1 MANQG
6 STPQLWLAWS
16 GLMATLAG
24 VMAVPA
30 LAGPREP
37 WWADARIEVFTY
49 PITLFAV
56 TCGVGSL
63 ALRER
68 LVRAVSSGT
77 LDPHSAE
84 GGGRVRS
91 VLLRAW
97 ALCVAVA
104 IFGAFIAWVA
114 ADPRRAWPYAV
125 GAAALLA
132 FHAPRPVVPRPS

>member
-1 MANQG
+1 M
-6 STPQLWLAWS
+6 L
-16 GLMATLAG
+16 ATLA
-24 VMAVPA
+24 VVTAVPA
-30 LAGPREP
+30 FAGPKDP

-63 ALRER
+63 ALRET

-84 GGGRVRS
+84 GRGRLRS

-104 IFGAFIAWVA
+104 ILGAFIAWVA

-125 GAAALLA
+125 GAAALLV

>member
-1 MANQG
+1 ML
-6 STPQLWLAWS
+6 T
-16 GLMATLAG
+16 TLAG

-49 PITLFAV
+49 PITLFAI

-91 VLLRAW
+91 VLLRVW